1 MEVLFLQLPVSGIG
15 GLYFYLYALYR
26 EYFSYTPTY
35 KLFFCTNEVP
45 HIRSQNYAI
54 KRRIK
59 VIPFRQRFYEPS
71 DGKEPVRDNK
81 LLEKLLSEKSGVL
94 KWAVEGCLEWQ
105 KDGLNP
111 PAVVLQEVNRL
122 FESQD
127 ALGEFIDSECV
138 LDPMAEAEV
147 TELWA
152 RYLAW
157 CESIGIK
164 PAYRDVRWFS
174 RSLVQR
180 DGIDASRG
188 TGGTRLLTGIALRKL
203 DGTGN
208 QFCQC
213 ESDISDIK
221 TAFSE
226 KYSDSSFTREF
237 LQKPRNDATDAT
249 VKTVETG
256 KKLVLTN

>member
-1 MEVLFLQLPVSGIG
+1 MEVLFLQPPVSRIG

-54 KRRIK
+54 KRR
-59 VIPFRQRFYEPS
+59 
-71 DGKEPVRDNK
+71 
-81 LLEKLLSEKSGVL
+81 
-94 KWAVEGCLEWQ
+94 AVEGCLEWQ

-147 TELWA
+147 TELWSH
-152 RYLAW
+152 YLVW

-180 DGIDASRG
+180 DGIDSRKG
-188 TGGTRLLTGIALRKL
+188 SGGTRMFTGIALRKP

-213 ESDISDIK
+213 ESGISGIK

-226 KYSDSSFTREF
+226 KCSDSSFTREF